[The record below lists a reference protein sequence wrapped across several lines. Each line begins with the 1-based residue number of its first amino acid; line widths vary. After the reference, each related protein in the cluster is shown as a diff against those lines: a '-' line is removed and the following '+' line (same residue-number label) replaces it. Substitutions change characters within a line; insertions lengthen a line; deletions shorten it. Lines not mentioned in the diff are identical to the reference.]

1 MNTKKIIEGLERCGF
16 RLIENYEDSHL
27 LFRRDIEKI
36 PFIFVVV
43 MPHEGNGNRIMLRLT
58 RRKIM
63 TDGLIVTFSGFI
75 KMNTT

>member
-1 MNTKKIIEGLERCGF
+1 MKEMEIGLCSG
-16 RLIENYEDSHL
+16 
-27 LFRRDIEKI
+27 
-36 PFIFVVV
+36 
-43 MPHEGNGNRIMLRLT
+43 LT